1 MTKQMKDI
9 LTHSGAAVAMMIILL
24 LLPHQIS
31 VTVAVVSSWYMWELG
46 QRIKIDYENRGLRY
60 WWNPLRWGRQAKLEF
75 FCPAIAALI
84 VFVIYLVII

>member
-1 MTKQMKDI
+1 
-9 LTHSGAAVAMMIILL
+9 
-24 LLPHQIS
+24 
-31 VTVAVVSSWYMWELG
+31 MWELG